1 MQMFLF
7 SGAKTLF
14 KFGKEQKTF
23 RIGNIEVGGQP
34 GELPTVL
41 IGTIFYQDDRI
52 VENEKTGEFDKQE
65 AEEFIV
71 KQSELSEKTGNPCM
85 LNVVGFSPDAICR
98 YVNFVANRTD
108 VPILVY
114 SPSTDVKI
122 AAVQHC
128 AEVGISDRI
137 IYNHIAY
144 FTREEEL
151 TSLREAE
158 IKSAVILAFNLS
170 NPRSAGRIE
179 ILNGTSNQE
188 SLLKL
193 AERSEVKNILVDG
206 APCDIP
212 GVGLAAKAISLIKE
226 EFGLPAGGSP
236 YRQLQQWTRLN
247 EYGVD
252 AKKTCM
258 AGCMTILQSVGA
270 DFLFY
275 GPIKNAKITFP
286 AVAMTDAMIAY
297 AMREEGI
304 KTKTKNHPLYKIF

>member
-1 MQMFLF
+1 
-7 SGAKTLF
+7 LF
-14 KFGKEQKTF
+14 KFGNEQKIF
-23 RIGNIEVGGQP
+23 RVGNVEVGGQP

-41 IGTIFYQDDRI
+41 IGTIFYQDDKI
-52 VENEKTGEFDKQE
+52 VENEKTGEFNKQK
-65 AEEFIV
+65 AEEFIA
-71 KQSELSEKTGNPCM
+71 KQSELSEDTGNPCM
-85 LNVVGFSPDAICR
+85 IDVVGLSPEAMCR
-98 YVNFVANRTD
+98 YINFVANLTD

-114 SPSTDVKI
+114 SPSRDVKI
-122 AAVQHC
+122 SAVQYC
-128 AEVGISDRI
+128 AEVGISNRI

-144 FTREEEL
+144 FTNEEEL
-151 TSLREAE
+151 TSIRAAE

-170 NPRSAGRIE
+170 NPRSVGRIE
-179 ILNGTSNQE
+179 LLKGTSNQE

-193 AERSEVKNILVDG
+193 AERSGVENILVGG

-258 AGCMTILQSVGA
+258 ASCMTILQSVGA

-286 AVAMTDAMIAY
+286 SVAMTDALIAY

-304 KTKTKNHPLYKIF
+304 RTKTKNHPLYKIF